1 MADPVPHSCCGPMAY
16 TPRVSDTQHILHVL
30 LACAD
35 PQHQQHKA
43 ALLEL
48 NQCRSVATFAPCAA
62 SVFAGADAAS
72 QASANIRELAGIELK
87 NAMKVRARF
96 CIDTEIFGADAALF
110 NPLF

>member
-1 MADPVPHSCCGPMAY
+1 MAF
-16 TPRVSDTQHILHVL
+16 TPRASDTLHILHVL

-62 SVFAGADAAS
+62 SIFAGADAAS
-72 QASANIRELAGIELK
+72 QAPANIWELAGIELK
-87 NAMKVRARF
+87 NAMKVGARF
-96 CIDTEIFGADAALF
+96 YIGT
-110 NPLF
+110 